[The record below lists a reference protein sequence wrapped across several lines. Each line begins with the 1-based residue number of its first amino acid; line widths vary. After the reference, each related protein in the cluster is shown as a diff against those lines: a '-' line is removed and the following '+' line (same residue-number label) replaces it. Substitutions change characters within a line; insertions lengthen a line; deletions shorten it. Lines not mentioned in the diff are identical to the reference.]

1 MIPEQAAI
9 KIPVT
14 DPAATIQGLADG
26 IRALAASP
34 DLGQRMG
41 EAARRHAASESWSR
55 RVARM
60 TEIYRHCVDRQRGA
74 RPSPRGSRRRR
85 LTHGTAGLTIPRP
98 DSARA
103 ATRPEDTL
111 TG

>member
-1 MIPEQAAI
+1 MIPDQAAI

-14 DPAATIQGLADG
+14 DPAATIQGLADA
-26 IRALAASP
+26 IRALAGSP

-60 TEIYRHCVDRQRGA
+60 TEIYRHCVDRRGA
-74 RPSPRGSRRRR
+74 RGPVR
-85 LTHGTAGLTIPRP
+85 AGQGV
-98 DSARA
+98 A
-103 ATRPEDTL
+103 AAPAEL
-111 TG
+111 PA